1 MRLWPW
7 SSSSSSTWDIRVLYY
22 RHNQERN
29 INSPACSLSSSAA
42 MMCTTSVVSVSS
54 SMFFSTSSSSSSQRV
69 HTVDKMCKSMQRIC
83 MVLVTAVLVFV
94 TSSGVNNEVLGRCPK
109 ECQCF
114 NLQVDCSQRGLHQV
128 PRGIPRNA
136 EKM

>member
-54 SMFFSTSSSSSSQRV
+54 SIFFSTSSSSQRV